1 MAVIAAHTSAREMS
15 LSRYQKM
22 TTISASAST
31 IRAAILVREEC
42 LAAPSAACSV
52 IHAPPPG
59 PPRGTSIG
67 PAALR
72 DKRQAIPSPPPVV
85 PATSPGTGCAAR

>member
-22 TTISASAST
+22 TTISTSAST

-52 IHAPPPG
+52 IHAPPAG
-59 PPRGTSIG
+59 PPKGTSIG
-67 PAALR
+67 PAAPR
-72 DKRQAIPSPPPVV
+72 RQEAGY
-85 PATSPGTGCAAR
+85 PAPAARRTGNIAGNRCAAR